1 MIGIDN
7 KVLLEKIKRRSNSA
21 ANQSDELINDLI
33 EETQEEVKAYIHR
46 EDIPPS
52 LQGVLIELVVIKCNR
67 LGTEGISS
75 ESFSGVSTSYINGFP
90 KDIEKKLRKCRKLPR

>member
-1 MIGIDN
+1 MINIDS
-7 KVLLEKIKRRSNSA
+7 KGLLEKIKRRSNSA
-21 ANQSDELINDLI
+21 SNQSDELINDLI
-33 EETQEEVKAYIHR
+33 EETQEEIKAYIHR

-52 LQGVLIELVVIKCNR
+52 LEGSLIELVIIKCNR

-90 KDIEKKLRKCRKLPR
+90 KDIEKKLRSCRKLP

>member
-1 MIGIDN
+1 MDN
-7 KVLLEKIKRRSNSA
+7 KIILEKIKRRSDSA
-21 ANQSDELINDLI
+21 INQSDELINDLI
-33 EETQEEVKAYIHR
+33 EETQEEIKEYIHR

-52 LQGVLIELVVIKCNR
+52 LEGSLIELVVIKCNR

-90 KDIEKKLRKCRKLPR
+90 RHIEKKLRKCRKLP

>member
-1 MIGIDN
+1 MDN
-7 KVLLEKIKRRSNSA
+7 KIILEKIKKRSDSA

-33 EETQEEVKAYIHR
+33 EETQEEIKEYIHR

-52 LQGVLIELVVIKCNR
+52 LEGSLIELVVIKCNR

-90 KDIEKKLRKCRKLPR
+90 RHIEKKLRKCRKLP